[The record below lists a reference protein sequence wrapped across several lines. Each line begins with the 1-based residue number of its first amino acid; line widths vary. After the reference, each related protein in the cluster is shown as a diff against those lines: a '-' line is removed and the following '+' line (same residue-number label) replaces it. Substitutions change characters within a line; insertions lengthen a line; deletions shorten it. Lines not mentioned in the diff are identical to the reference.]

1 MVKVKKP
8 KLLLH
13 SCCAGCTAYVIQLL
27 SKEYQ
32 VTSYFFNPNIHPDQE
47 YKQRCQELKN
57 YCKKTKA
64 PFIEGEYQAEK
75 WQQLTKGFE
84 FEPEKGKR
92 CLICYAMRLEKTAE
106 HAKQNGFDFFATTLS
121 VSPHKLA
128 DRINQFGN
136 KLAELYGV
144 KFYEADF
151 KKQEGY
157 KKACAISK
165 EENFYRQDYCGC
177 SFSKRGT

>member
-1 MVKVKKP
+1 
-8 KLLLH
+8 
-13 SCCAGCTAYVIQLL
+13 
-27 SKEYQ
+27 
-32 VTSYFFNPNIHPDQE
+32 
-47 YKQRCQELKN
+47 
-57 YCKKTKA
+57 
-64 PFIEGEYQAEK
+64 
-75 WQQLTKGFE
+75 
-84 FEPEKGKR
+84 
-92 CLICYAMRLEKTAE
+92 MRLKKTAE